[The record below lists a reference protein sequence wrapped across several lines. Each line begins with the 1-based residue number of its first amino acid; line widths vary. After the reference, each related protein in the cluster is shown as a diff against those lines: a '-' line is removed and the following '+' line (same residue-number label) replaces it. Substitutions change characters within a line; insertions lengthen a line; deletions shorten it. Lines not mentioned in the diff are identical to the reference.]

1 MGKMRRQCRPR
12 LWACPCHSKKGSKVN
27 HATLTLS
34 QAVDQL
40 PNSCEVKRMNKKE
53 EPQIKP
59 SNTKS
64 GSH

>member
-1 MGKMRRQCRPR
+1 MRLQCCRK
-12 LWACPCHSKKGSKVN
+12 LLACPCQSKKGNKVS
-27 HATLTLS
+27 HATLTRN
-34 QAVDQL
+34 QAVVQL

-59 SNTKS
+59 NNTKS

>member
-1 MGKMRRQCRPR
+1 MRRQCCRKLR
-12 LWACPCHSKKGSKVN
+12 ACPCQSKKGSKVS
-27 HATLTLS
+27 HATLTRNH
-34 QAVDQL
+34 AVDQL